1 MTLTR
6 VNTNGITG
14 GGPLSGFR
22 NLIING
28 NPTIN
33 QRAYVSGTN
42 TGGANEYTLDRWR
55 VVTSGQNITFS
66 TTAGVCTVT
75 APAGGVEQVIEGA
88 SILGGTYVLSWT
100 GTATATVNG
109 GAVAKGG
116 TVTLTGGSNATV
128 RFSSGTFTKVQLEPG
143 SVAMPFEERP
153 IGVELQLCQRYYEEV
168 WCQWATNGSA
178 NMDHFNT
185 RFAVAK
191 RAAPTMA
198 CFADTTAYAKSGT
211 AANVRNKTGS
221 ADIAVGTITADGSTD
236 GFSISYSSPSGAAN
250 MRATATASIE
260 L

>member
-33 QRAYVSGTN
+33 QRGYVSGTN
-42 TGGANEYTLDRWR
+42 TGGANQYTLDRWR

-75 APAGGVEQVIEGA
+75 APTGGVEQVVEGA

-100 GTATATVNG
+100 GTATATVG
-109 GAVAKGG
+109 GNAVANGG

-128 RFSSGTFTKVQLEPG
+128 KLSDGTFTKVQLEPG

-185 RFAVAK
+185 RFTVAK

-211 AANVRNKTGS
+211 AANVRDKTNS
-221 ADIAVGTITADGSTD
+221 TDIAVGAITGDGSVD